1 MMISLGYAVQWI
13 HGINIS
19 SSLHCQENTY
29 NKLSI
34 GRMTDGAKTREREKG
49 REPRRRE
56 TDVYVVFLE
65 GLLSI
70 IRPRHHVLH

>member
-1 MMISLGYAVQWI
+1 MEG
-13 HGINIS
+13 
-19 SSLHCQENTY
+19 
-29 NKLSI
+29 
-34 GRMTDGAKTREREKG
+34 EKEGEIG

-70 IRPRHHVLH
+70 IRQRHHVWHKESYLG